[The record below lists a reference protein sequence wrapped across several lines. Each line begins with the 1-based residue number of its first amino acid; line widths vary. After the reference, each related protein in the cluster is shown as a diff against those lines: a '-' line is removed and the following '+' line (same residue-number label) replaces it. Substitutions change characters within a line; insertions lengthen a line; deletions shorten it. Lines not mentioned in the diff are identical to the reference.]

1 MTNFLKYLFVTI
13 LFVGFSSCEDEP
25 QLPDNVIEFESSQL
39 GFISTESELTINI
52 NFSREA
58 TEAGTINLSFVANG
72 VDYGTDFTTEPA
84 ASGTS
89 LTLNVDQGVTQ
100 ASFKIIKSSGVLL
113 DGDESIEFTISS
125 SIESL
130 VIGEGNSLSLSFAE
144 ILATLGEIDID
155 GGGATYPNKVFI
167 DLSAN
172 RQTAVNRTTWDL
184 GFYTGSEF
192 KVILNSSN
200 GMIARQVDETD
211 LNAIT
216 AIPAGFEDEM
226 DFNALLTE
234 ALDWVDDPAGD
245 LNKLAIDDI
254 SATDSENKIYI
265 VKRGSGPG
273 APPTDL
279 DWRKIRILRSGSGY
293 KLQHAAIDATTFS
306 EVTIDKDDEYLFNYV
321 SFETGAVDVE
331 PAKDRWDIAWT
342 GFTNST
348 NFGTGNIPY
357 YFQDMVLQNRFGVEV
372 AGVMTT
378 AIAYEDFSV
387 DDLPAMVFTTSQISI
402 GSSWRSGGGPGMAPS
417 LKTDIY
423 YIVKDTDGNIFK
435 LRFTALTQGGE
446 RGRPALEYE
455 LVQAAG

>member
-1 MTNFLKYLFVTI
+1 
-13 LFVGFSSCEDEP
+13 
-25 QLPDNVIEFESSQL
+25 
-39 GFISTESELTINI
+39 
-52 NFSREA
+52 
-58 TEAGTINLSFVANG
+58 
-72 VDYGTDFTTEPA
+72 
-84 ASGTS
+84 
-89 LTLNVDQGVTQ
+89 
-100 ASFKIIKSSGVLL
+100 
-113 DGDESIEFTISS
+113 
-125 SIESL
+125 
-130 VIGEGNSLSLSFAE
+130 
-144 ILATLGEIDID
+144 
-155 GGGATYPNKVFI
+155 
-167 DLSAN
+167 
-172 RQTAVNRTTWDL
+172 
-184 GFYTGSEF
+184 
-192 KVILNSSN
+192 
-200 GMIARQVDETD
+200 
-211 LNAIT
+211 
-216 AIPAGFEDEM
+216 
-226 DFNALLTE
+226 
-234 ALDWVDDPAGD
+234 
-245 LNKLAIDDI
+245 
-254 SATDSENKIYI
+254 
-265 VKRGSGPG
+265 
-273 APPTDL
+273 
-279 DWRKIRILRSGSGY
+279 
-293 KLQHAAIDATTFS
+293 LQHAAIDATTFS